1 VNIKLGQLQVNI
13 KDKETDDFNISRDT
27 ISIHFV
33 NAALTGVKRLGMDV
47 ETLLSH
53 VGIEPDLLRQPKARI
68 SPEQYTRFIKM
79 LWMVTQDEH
88 MGFDLQPRRL
98 GTFAIMCQLII
109 HAKTLG
115 DALDLSAQFYKLFG
129 DEWSVTIERD
139 KHEARLV
146 PHVPQSMDPDHFI
159 TESMLMIWHGLASW
173 LIERRIPLERV
184 HFGYPRPAHADEY
197 DALFFAPVM
206 QFDAART
213 EITFAADYLDLP
225 LRQTEENLEEFL
237 KAAPAQLL
245 VKFKNTNSL
254 TSRIREVLKSQIGE
268 EMPTLN
274 DVASMLYLSPQ
285 TLRRRLAAEGK
296 SYQGVKDALRRDAA
310 IHLLLNP
317 GLTLED
323 VAQQV
328 GFSETSTFHRA
339 FKKWTGV
346 TPGLYRQLHGY
357 H

>member
-1 VNIKLGQLQVNI
+1 
-13 KDKETDDFNISRDT
+13 
-27 ISIHFV
+27 
-33 NAALTGVKRLGMDV
+33 
-47 ETLLSH
+47 
-53 VGIEPDLLRQPKARI
+53 
-68 SPEQYTRFIKM
+68 
-79 LWMVTQDEH
+79 
-88 MGFDLQPRRL
+88 
-98 GTFAIMCQLII
+98 
-109 HAKTLG
+109 
-115 DALDLSAQFYKLFG
+115 
-129 DEWSVTIERD
+129 
-139 KHEARLV
+139 
-146 PHVPQSMDPDHFI
+146 MDPDHFI

-173 LIERRIPLERV
+173 LIERRLPLERV
-184 HFGYPRPAHADEY
+184 HFGYARPDHADEY

-206 QFDAART
+206 QFDMPRT

-225 LRQTEENLEEFL
+225 IRQNEETLEEFL

-254 TSRIREVLKSQIGE
+254 TSRIRDVLKSQIGE

-317 GLTLED
+317 DLTLED

>member
-1 VNIKLGQLQVNI
+1 M
-13 KDKETDDFNISRDT
+13 SRDT

-47 ETLLSH
+47 DNLLAH
-53 VGIEPDLLRQPKARI
+53 AGIEAELLRQPKARI
-68 SPEQYTRFIKM
+68 SPEQYTRFVKM
-79 LWMVTQDEH
+79 LWLVTQDEH
-88 MGFDLQPRRL
+88 VAFDAQPRRL
-98 GTFAIMCQLII
+98 GTFAMMCQLVI

-115 DALDLSAQFYKLFG
+115 QALELSSQFYKLFG
-129 DEWSVTIERD
+129 DDWTVNLERD
-139 KHEARLV
+139 AHEARLV
-146 PHVPQSMDPDHFI
+146 PQIPRHLDPDHFI

-173 LIERRIPLERV
+173 LIERRLPLERV
-184 HFGYPRPAHADEY
+184 HFNYPRPQHADEY
-197 DALFFAPVM
+197 DALFFAPVK
-206 QFDAART
+206 QFDAPRT

-225 LRQTEENLEEFL
+225 IRQNEKTLEEFL

-254 TSRIREVLKSQIGE
+254 TSRIRELLKSHIGE

-274 DVASMLYLSPQ
+274 DVAALLYLSPQ
-285 TLRRRLAAEGK
+285 TLRRRLASEGK

-317 GLTLED
+317 DLSLED
-323 VAQQV
+323 VAQHV

-346 TPGLYRQLHGY
+346 TPGLYRQLHG
-357 H
+357 HLAEE

>member
-1 VNIKLGQLQVNI
+1 MNIK
-13 KDKETDDFNISRDT
+13 ETEEFNMSRDT

-33 NAALTGVKRLGMDV
+33 NAALAGVKRLGMDV

-53 VGIEPDLLRQPKARI
+53 VGIEAELLRQSKARI

-88 MGFDLQPRRL
+88 MGFGLQPRRL

-115 DALDLSAQFYKLFG
+115 QALELSAQFYKLFG
-129 DEWSVTIERD
+129 DEWSVVLERD

-146 PHVPQSMDPDHFI
+146 PFVPKELDPDHFI

-184 HFGYPRPAHADEY
+184 HFGYARPSHADEY

-206 QFDAART
+206 QFDTQRT

-225 LRQTEENLEEFL
+225 IRQTEEDLEEFL

-254 TSRIREVLKSQIGE
+254 TSRIRDVLKSQIGE

-317 GLTLED
+317 KLTLED